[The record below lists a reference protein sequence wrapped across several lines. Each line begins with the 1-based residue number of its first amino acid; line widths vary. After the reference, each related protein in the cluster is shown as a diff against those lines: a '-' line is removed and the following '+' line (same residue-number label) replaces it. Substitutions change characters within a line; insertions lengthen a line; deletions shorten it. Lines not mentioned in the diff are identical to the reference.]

1 MKQTLF
7 FAATLLLA
15 ASTMLTLTACGDD
28 DPVENVTP
36 ANEIPGLP
44 DSGEEEEE
52 TPVPD
57 EGELI
62 HEFAGWL
69 NVSCRYFSD
78 SYYGEGAVV
87 RVYRKEDGT
96 FTCQFHDKT
105 WGDGRFDIT
114 TERGQIS
121 GTGTLEMPG
130 QHGREAQSYEATM
143 SGPMTKITISVP
155 SVMGGTNI
163 TWNYGTRVGG
173 TFTGTNNVNVGDTY
187 DYSAE
192 NVAQTVTVNADG
204 SVNLTVSQYQLSGT
218 VMGDLTLGQYT
229 ISNIPFNQQKNGYY
243 KEYADGNLKVHFKAV
258 KDGTTTYDSDF
269 LFNNQDGAPTSIFIK
284 PSETGITV
292 ENKFWLGRMPFLIT
306 AVMNGTK

>member
-1 MKQTLF
+1 
-7 FAATLLLA
+7 
-15 ASTMLTLTACGDD
+15 MLTLTACGDD

-69 NVSCRYFSD
+69 NVSCSHFSD

-114 TERGQIS
+114 MERGQIN
-121 GTGTLEMPG
+121 GTGTLVMPG

-155 SVMGGTNI
+155 SVMGGTEI
-163 TWNYGTRVGG
+163 TWNYGTKIVG
-173 TFTGTNNVNVGDTY
+173 TWTGTNNVNVGGTY
-187 DYSAE
+187 DYSA
-192 NVAQTVTVNADG
+192 NAVNQTVTVNADG
-204 SVNLTVSQYQLSGT
+204 TVNLTVSSYSLSGT

-229 ISNIPFNQQKNGYY
+229 ISNIPFNQQQNGYY
-243 KEYADGNLKVHFKAV
+243 KEYADGQLKIHFKAV

-269 LFNNQDGAPTSIFIK
+269 LFTNQEGSPTAILIK
-284 PSETGITV
+284 PSETGVTI
-292 ENKFWLGRMPFLIT
+292 ENDFCLGRMPFPIT
-306 AVMNGTK
+306 AVMNGTKLNEDK

>member
-7 FAATLLLA
+7 FAVTLFLA
-15 ASTMLTLTACGDD
+15 ASTILTLTACGDD

-36 ANEIPGLP
+36 ASDTPAAP
-44 DSGEEEEE
+44 DSEDKEE
-52 TPVPD
+52 VPD

-69 NVSCRYFSD
+69 NVSCRYFPD

-87 RVYRKEDGT
+87 RVYRKDGAY
-96 FTCQFHDKT
+96 TCQFHDKT

-114 TERGQIS
+114 MENRQIN
-121 GTGTLEMPG
+121 GTGTLVMPG
-130 QHGREAQSYEATM
+130 QHGGEAKSYEATM
-143 SGPMTKITISVP
+143 SGPMTRITISVP

-163 TWNYGTRVGG
+163 TWNYGTRLGG

-192 NVAQTVTVNADG
+192 NVVQTVTLNPDG
-204 SVNLTVSQYQLSGT
+204 TVNLTVSQYQLMGT

-229 ISNIPFNQQKNGYY
+229 INNIPFNQQKNGYY
-243 KEYADGNLKVHFKAV
+243 KEYANGSLKIHFKAV
-258 KDGTTTYDSDF
+258 KDGETTYDSDF
-269 LFNNQDGAPTSIFIK
+269 LFTNKEDSPTSVLIK
-284 PSETGITV
+284 PSGTGLTV
-292 ENKFWLGRMPFLIT
+292 ENKFWLGNMPFPIT